1 MVCSPGT
8 TGWPRPAGMRI
19 RGERGRGFSPG
30 GGLAARRGHGRI
42 EWDRS
47 MSETATRPSPRIAA
61 ATGILSA
68 TSITAFAERDWD
80 RLAPGMMARHAWLW
94 VLERAVRRGERPGY
108 LVIAQNGRPVAAAV
122 IREVTAG
129 NALASPDHLLFGPLR
144 RPLARL
150 GISCTPCL
158 MVAPHKNCDPA
169 ILGDRRGEMIDAL
182 VHRATTEGRPLVLR
196 GVPAADRELHGL
208 LAQRGF
214 ASTLDEPV
222 SYIDIA
228 WSDFDGYLEALRARS
243 RSLPRMVRKEIRKA
257 LRSGVAFREIH
268 DPEPLAEELHAV
280 AEAHHRRLNP
290 GVPYPYDRCLL
301 PLLKDRLGDRCIL
314 DGAFAGGRLLGF
326 ALTVH
331 DGRVGHMAFA
341 GFREEARQSLT
352 YFNLA
357 YYRPI
362 DHAIVLGL
370 ERLYGGIL
378 QWRVKARR
386 GFSFLPTT
394 LHYRAPGGLGNLVA
408 RPLLRIHRWL
418 AEHHRLRVLPDGAPE
433 G

>member
-1 MVCSPGT
+1 
-8 TGWPRPAGMRI
+8 
-19 RGERGRGFSPG
+19 
-30 GGLAARRGHGRI
+30 
-42 EWDRS
+42 
-47 MSETATRPSPRIAA
+47 MSQTATRPAPRTAG
-61 ATGILSA
+61 ATGILFA
-68 TSITAFAERDWD
+68 TSITAFAEKEWD
-80 RLAPGMMARHAWLW
+80 RLAPGMMARHAWLG
-94 VLERAVRRGERPGY
+94 VLERAIRGGERPGY
-108 LVIAQNGRPVAAAV
+108 LAIAENGRPVAAAV
-122 IREVTAG
+122 VREVTAG
-129 NALASPDHLLFGPLR
+129 DVPASPDHLLFGPLR

-150 GISCTPCL
+150 GISSTPCL
-158 MVAPHKNCDPA
+158 VVAPHKNCDPA
-169 ILGDRRGEMIDAL
+169 ILGERRAEL
-182 VHRATTEGRPLVLR
+182 VDTLVRRAAEEGKPLVLR
-196 GVPAADRELHGL
+196 RVPATDRELHGL

-214 ASTLDEPV
+214 GRTRDEPV
-222 SYIDIA
+222 AYIDIA
-228 WSDFDGYLEALRARS
+228 WSDFDGYLESLRARS

-257 LRSGVAFREIH
+257 QRSGVEFREIR

-290 GVPYPYDRCLL
+290 GVPYPYDSCLL
-301 PLLKDRLGDRCIL
+301 PLLKERLGDRCIL

-331 DGRVGHMAFA
+331 DGRVGHMVFA

-362 DHAIVLGL
+362 DRAIALGL

-394 LHYRAPGGLGNLVA
+394 LHYRAPGRLGNLVA
-408 RPLLRIHRWL
+408 RPLLRTHRWL
-418 AEHHRLRVLPDGAPE
+418 VEHRRFRALADAAAG